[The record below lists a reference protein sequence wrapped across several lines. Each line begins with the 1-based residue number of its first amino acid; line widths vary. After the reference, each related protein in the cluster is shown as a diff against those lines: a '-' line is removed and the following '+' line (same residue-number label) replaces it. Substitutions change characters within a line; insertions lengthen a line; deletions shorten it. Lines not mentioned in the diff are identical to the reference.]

1 MKVVKT
7 SKILKDL
14 KKDGWYLVHQVG
26 SHRQFRHPLKKGK
39 VTVNGHESDDVFGWK
54 LKSIEQLSGLEF

>member
-39 VTVNGHESDDVFGWK
+39 VTINGHESDDVFGWK
-54 LKSIEQLSGLEF
+54 LKSIEQQSGLEF

>member
-14 KKDGWYLVHQVG
+14 KTDGWYLVNYEG
-26 SHRQFRHPLKKGK
+26 SHRQFRHPTKPGK
-39 VTVNGHESDDVFGWK
+39 VTVNGKLSDDVTGNV
-54 LKSIEQLSGLEF
+54 LKNIEKQSGLVF

>member
-39 VTVNGHESDDVFGWK
+39 VTVNGHESDDVYGWK
-54 LKSIEQLSGLEF
+54 LKSIEQQSGLEF